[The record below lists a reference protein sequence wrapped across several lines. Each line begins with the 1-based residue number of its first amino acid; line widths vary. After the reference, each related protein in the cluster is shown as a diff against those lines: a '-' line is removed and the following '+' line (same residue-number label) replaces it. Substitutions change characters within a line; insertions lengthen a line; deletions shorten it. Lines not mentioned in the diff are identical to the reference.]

1 MLLAML
7 LLAAPV
13 ALELEL
19 AGGVALPS
27 ADAPQDGPAG
37 PALQARAGA
46 DFFEHVTISAVLL
59 GVVGEQT
66 AASFCGGGGGA
77 CRGNASFRAISGF
90 VALRLHAAGDL
101 QGFVEG
107 GIGPGHLISLS
118 ADDLFENPAEHGRG
132 GPAVLLAVGG
142 RGFVSRQVALGLEL
156 AWTKWTNVS
165 RPAFTYGATNLP
177 ARSDLSVD
185 AIMLAFLVSWSTG
198 R

>member
-1 MLLAML
+1 ML

-77 CRGNASFRAISGF
+77 CRG
-90 VALRLHAAGDL
+90 
-101 QGFVEG
+101 
-107 GIGPGHLISLS
+107 
-118 ADDLFENPAEHGRG
+118 
-132 GPAVLLAVGG
+132 
-142 RGFVSRQVALGLEL
+142 FVSRQVALGLEL